1 MWGGRSG
8 PRRVTVGGVVCGHR
22 GRYTQKQCATLLP
35 LPGNSDG
42 QVAEDEDALML
53 LMEED
58 GKLGRPMSSRGPG
71 GRRHR
76 WPWCLPGPSG
86 RGLLAALGN
95 LPAAQPGSESALSS
109 AQRSRRHCSGR
120 GLCTRSKA
128 NGPCARPRPASVPA
142 CPPRVKGAGLT
153 VRGWAGLGGPACAG
167 AQGRGPPSYTLG
179 GTPGPAPS
187 FTKRGGSLRSGRA
200 GRGAGSG
207 GRRSGQRGTRQAD
220 ERGLLCGR
228 PPPQGPRRAGKKP
241 ATAPPRRR
249 DAPRARAGAPGPAAR
264 PRPTPLP
271 RSARPRDAEPSCA
284 RPGTALTRVRR
295 CRPPRRLLQ
304 PEDKAPS
311 EAHLPRRLC
320 PLRGGALRGG
330 RPHS

>member
-71 GRRHR
+71 GRRRR

-120 GLCTRSKA
+120 SQQSKRALCPPASSLGARLPA
-128 NGPCARPRPASVPA
+128 QGQGRRPDCAR
-142 CPPRVKGAGLT
+142 GG
-153 VRGWAGLGGPACAG
+153 RGSGGPACAG
-167 AQGRGPPSYTLG
+167 AQGRGLPSYPWAAPRGRRLPSQSG
-179 GTPGPAPS
+179 VAPRGQAELAEGPGQEE
-187 FTKRGGSLRSGRA
+187 
-200 GRGAGSG
+200 GAVGDEARDRPTSAASSAG
-207 GRRSGQRGTRQAD
+207 GRR
-220 ERGLLCGR
+220 
-228 PPPQGPRRAGKKP
+228 
-241 ATAPPRRR
+241 
-249 DAPRARAGAPGPAAR
+249 PRARAAPARNPRPRLRGAVTQHGPGREPPDPRPARAPRRCPDPRARGTQSRAAR
-264 PRPTPLP
+264 
-271 RSARPRDAEPSCA
+271 AR
-284 RPGTALTRVRR
+284 GRR
-295 CRPPRRLLQ
+295 
-304 PEDKAPS
+304 
-311 EAHLPRRLC
+311 
-320 PLRGGALRGG
+320 
-330 RPHS
+330 

>member
-1 MWGGRSG
+1 MRTCHPNLPGRTGRQGCGARTAKDGGQVWGGCSG

-109 AQRSRRHCSGR
+109 AQRSRRHCSAR

-153 VRGWAGLGGPACAG
+153 VRGWAGLGGLRR
-167 AQGRGPPSYTLG
+167 AQAHR
-179 GTPGPAPS
+179 A
-187 FTKRGGSLRSGRA
+187 A
-200 GRGAGSG
+200 GRPATPWAAPRGRRLPSQSGVAPRGQAELAEGPGQEEGAVGNEARDRPMSAASSAG
-207 GRRSGQRGTRQAD
+207 GRR
-220 ERGLLCGR
+220 
-228 PPPQGPRRAGKKP
+228 
-241 ATAPPRRR
+241 
-249 DAPRARAGAPGPAAR
+249 PRARAAPGRNPRPRLRGAVTHHGPGREPPDPRPARAPRRCPDPRARGTQSRAAR
-264 PRPTPLP
+264 
-271 RSARPRDAEPSCA
+271 AR
-284 RPGTALTRVRR
+284 GRR
-295 CRPPRRLLQ
+295 
-304 PEDKAPS
+304 
-311 EAHLPRRLC
+311 
-320 PLRGGALRGG
+320 
-330 RPHS
+330 

>member
-1 MWGGRSG
+1 MRTCHPNLPGRTGRQGCGARTAKDGGQVWGGCSG

-109 AQRSRRHCSGR
+109 AQRSRRHCSAR

-153 VRGWAGLGGPACAG
+153 VRGWAGLGGSGVRRRTGPRAAQLHPGRHPGAG
-167 AQGRGPPSYTLG
+167 AFLHKAGWLLEVRPSWQRGRVRRKAQWATRHATGRRARPPLRAAAA
-179 GTPGPAPS
+179 PGPAPRRQE
-187 FTKRGGSLRSGRA
+187 TRDRA
-200 GRGAGSG
+200 
-207 GRRSGQRGTRQAD
+207 
-220 ERGLLCGR
+220 
-228 PPPQGPRRAGKKP
+228 
-241 ATAPPRRR
+241 
-249 DAPRARAGAPGPAAR
+249 
-264 PRPTPLP
+264 
-271 RSARPRDAEPSCA
+271 
-284 RPGTALTRVRR
+284 
-295 CRPPRRLLQ
+295 
-304 PEDKAPS
+304 S
-311 EAHLPRRLC
+311 EAP
-320 PLRGGALRGG
+320 
-330 RPHS
+330 